1 MEKVYA
7 LTEDLS
13 LMVLLD
19 PEALS
24 RVSAP
29 QTPFKDRHNILVRHG
44 LSKSFSG
51 EGRVG
56 HTGLSLQ
63 GLSFAEGRRRRH
75 GLNSH

>member
-29 QTPFKDRHNILVRHG
+29 QTLFKDRQNILVRHG
-44 LSKSFSG
+44 LSKSFL
-51 EGRVG
+51 GRAELAILGLACKGFLLQKGVG
-56 HTGLSLQ
+56 ACTWQ
-63 GLSFAEGRRRRH
+63 
-75 GLNSH
+75 